1 MFQRRKVLMT
11 WALAAVLCV
20 SLLGCREEKKPFE
33 PTEATEGKEI
43 LQSVTQNTAE
53 AVTATPVYASSFGDT
68 VILATVP
75 VQEWRGEEADC
86 PPREI
91 SNGGRIRCNG
101 THEDEVPITK
111 VMILEDLIPRVCSG
125 WFRDMDH
132 LEKVEGME
140 HLHTHLVKDMSN
152 MFTGCTKLTQLDC
165 SSWDV
170 SALENTTD
178 MFEGCKNLETLPQW
192 YRK

>member
-1 MFQRRKVLMT
+1 MRRFYKGCLMGIM
-11 WALAAVLCV
+11 AASLCV
-20 SLLGCREEKKPFE
+20 CLLGCREEKKTFDPI
-33 PTEATEGKEI
+33 PTTEGKEI
-43 LQSVTQNTAE
+43 LQSMTQNTAPL
-53 AVTATPVYASSFGDT
+53 VTATPVYASSFGDT
-68 VILATVP
+68 ILLATVP
-75 VQEWRGEEADC
+75 VQEWNGEEPDC
-86 PPREI
+86 SPREI

-101 THEDEVPITK
+101 AHEEETPVTK

-132 LEKVEGME
+132 LEKIEGAE

-152 MFTGCTKLTQLDC
+152 MFTGCTKLTQLDY

-178 MFEGCKNLETLPQW
+178 MFEGCHNLTELPEW
-192 YRK
+192 YTQ

>member
-1 MFQRRKVLMT
+1 MLHRGKGFLICVC
-11 WALAAVLCV
+11 AAVCCV
-20 SLLGCREEKKPFE
+20 GLLGCGQKKE
-33 PTEATEGKEI
+33 PLEPLPSTEGKEI
-43 LQSVTQNTAE
+43 LQSMTQNTAPL
-53 AVTATPVYASSFGDT
+53 VTSTPVHASAFGDT
-68 VILATVP
+68 VLLATVP

-101 THEDEVPITK
+101 DHEDEVPITQ

-132 LEKVEGME
+132 LEKVVGTE

-152 MFTGCTKLTQLDC
+152 MFTGCTKLTKLDC

-170 SALENTTD
+170 SALENSTD
-178 MFEGCKNLETLPQW
+178 MFEGCKNLENLPQW
-192 YRK
+192 YTK